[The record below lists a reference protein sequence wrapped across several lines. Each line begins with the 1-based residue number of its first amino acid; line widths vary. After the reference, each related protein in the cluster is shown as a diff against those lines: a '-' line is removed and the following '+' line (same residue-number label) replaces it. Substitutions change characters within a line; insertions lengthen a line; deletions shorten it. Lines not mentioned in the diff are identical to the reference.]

1 MDDAAMY
8 TNQQPTRKMMNPAA
22 LVRALKGLI
31 KNLGGED
38 SALQSAPKLRN
49 STNRCHL
56 LGKKHAKNPQSA
68 PNEPS
73 SSIIISKGMPRNST
87 ATRNLVD
94 ANSDS

>member
-1 MDDAAMY
+1 MY
-8 TNQQPTRKMMNPAA
+8 TNQQPARKMIDPAA
-22 LVRALKGLI
+22 LLSAFAGFT

-49 STNRCHL
+49 SIKRCHL

-73 SSIIISKGMPRNST
+73 RSTIISKGMLRNSILGT
-87 ATRNLVD
+87 
-94 ANSDS
+94 